1 MNVGIF
7 LKSRNLTAGGG
18 YTLTYDILT
27 TLLENLKSYKC
38 NFFFVF
44 VNNIPKEIEI
54 LLKKNKIKYI
64 NIFEIEAIDKIKNF
78 FFSKFFL
85 FLKIYNFLNLNKTE
99 NFFRKNYVDFIWPL
113 SSELRFPFS
122 IPYIF
127 TLWDLQYKTIPEYKE
142 VGSFFIKTYREQLV
156 RVNLAQSKYIIT
168 GNRFG
173 KKEIL
178 KYYNI
183 NKNKIILN
191 CHPTPSWILNIKK
204 SNFHKKKKLNNFFL
218 YPANFWS
225 HKNHLNLI
233 KGFSIFN
240 SIKKNKFK
248 LILVGN
254 IVDRHNFK
262 KIQKFIMKDKVNSY
276 VKIFGFV
283 KRKTLANLYDNCVA
297 LVYLSV
303 SGPENLPPLEAFAR
317 GKPVLYSNFE
327 GSKDQLK
334 NLPIYVDHFN
344 PTDIARGMNLIL
356 KKKIKSNKLINFAKS
371 RNTKK
376 YINKIFEILK
386 KK

>member
-7 LKSRNLTAGGG
+7 LKSRNETEGGG
-18 YTLTYDILT
+18 YTLTYDILNN
-27 TLLENLKSYKC
+27 LLENLQSYKC

-44 VNNIPKEIEI
+44 VNNLPRKIEI
-54 LLKKNKIKYI
+54 LLKKNNIKYI
-64 NIFEIEAIDKIKNF
+64 NIIETEPIIKIKSF
-78 FFSKFFL
+78 FFSRFYL
-85 FLKIYNFLNLNKTE
+85 FLKIYNYLNLNKID
-99 NFFRKNYVDFIWPL
+99 NFFKKNNVDFIWPL

-122 IPYIF
+122 IPYLF
-127 TLWDLQYKTIPEYKE
+127 TIWDLQHKTIPEYKE
-142 VGSFFIKTYREQLV
+142 VGSFFTKIYREQLIKI
-156 RVNLAQSKYIIT
+156 NLIKSKYIIT
-168 GNRFG
+168 GNQFG

-183 NKNKIILN
+183 NDKNKIILN

-204 SNFHKKKKLNNFFL
+204 NNLYKKKKLKNYFL

-240 SIKKNKFK
+240 RIKKYKFK

-254 IVDRHNFK
+254 IVDRSYVK
-262 KIQKFIMKDKVNSY
+262 KIKKFIMKNKINSY

-283 KRKTLANLYDNCVA
+283 TRKKLANLYDNCIA

-327 GSKDQLK
+327 GSKEQLG

-356 KKKIKSNKLINFAKS
+356 KKKND
-371 RNTKK
+371 T
-376 YINKIFEILK
+376 
-386 KK
+386 

>member
-7 LKSRNLTAGGG
+7 LKSRNETEGGG
-18 YTLTYDILT
+18 YTLTYDILNK
-27 TLLENLKSYKC
+27 LLENLQYYKC

-44 VNNIPKEIEI
+44 VNNLPRKIEI
-54 LLKKNKIKYI
+54 SLKKNNVKYI
-64 NIFEIEAIDKIKNF
+64 NIVETEPIAKIKNF
-78 FFSKFFL
+78 FFSRFHL
-85 FLKIYNFLNLNKTE
+85 FLKIYNYLNLNKID
-99 NFFRKNYVDFIWPL
+99 NFFKENYVDFIWPI

-122 IPYIF
+122 IPYLF
-127 TLWDLQYKTIPEYKE
+127 TVWDLQHKTIPEYKE
-142 VGSFFIKTYREQLV
+142 VGSFFTKIYREQLIKI
-156 RVNLAQSKYIIT
+156 NLIQSKYIIT
-168 GNRFG
+168 GNKFG

-183 NKNKIILN
+183 NNKNKIILN

-204 SNFHKKKKLNNFFL
+204 NSFHKKKKLKNYFL

-233 KGFSIFN
+233 EGFSIFN
-240 SIKKNKFK
+240 RIKKYKFK

-254 IVDRHNFK
+254 IVDRSNFR
-262 KIQKFIMKDKVNSY
+262 KIKKFIMINKINSY

-283 KRKTLANLYDNCVA
+283 KRKNLVNLYDNCIA

-327 GSKDQLK
+327 GSKDQLRS
-334 NLPIYVDHFN
+334 LPIYVDHFN
-344 PTDIARGMNLIL
+344 PADIAKGINLIL
-356 KKKIKSNKLINFAKS
+356 KKKIKPKKFINFAKS
-371 RNTKK
+371 RNSQK
-376 YINKIFEILK
+376 YINKIFKILK
-386 KK
+386 K